1 MSNLYW
7 TGGPAHVKLVHAPTM
22 PKPKAE
28 EAVQLLDDY
37 RSQCQRLW
45 FAFSGLINGRPLAL
59 ERWRQQKVGSHNRL
73 SVGTQFPDQDQS
85 LGKSTFAQITFG
97 DLFDAM
103 ADGGEFEQLNAKAYL
118 VFVDALWEDSTR
130 KRIADVLQVKKREVK
145 CQLLADL
152 RRLRNLIIHQSED
165 AKRSYVDKAALL
177 SQIWNIDPDNV
188 VITASMLHALIE
200 QLNAIRVDIGEVRQ
214 D

>member
-1 MSNLYW
+1 
-7 TGGPAHVKLVHAPTM
+7 M
-22 PKPKAE
+22 PESKAE

-45 FAFSGLINGRPLAL
+45 FAFSGLINGRPLAI
-59 ERWRQQKVGSHNRL
+59 ERWRQQKVASYNRL

-85 LGKSTFAQITFG
+85 LGKSTFVQITFG
-97 DLFDAM
+97 DLFEAM

-130 KRIADVLQVKKREVK
+130 KRIAEVLQVKKCEVK

-165 AKRSYVDKAALL
+165 AKRSYLDKATLL
-177 SQIWNIDPDNV
+177 PQIWNIDPDNV

-200 QLNAIRVDIGEVRQ
+200 QLNAIRVDIVEVSW